1 MHQVSQCH
9 VSRSLLTRCSEAL
22 LRPGTRY
29 WVMVAA
35 PLIIL
40 GLVVA
45 VLEAELG
52 DLWGYWGYVAKAIA
66 LFAIFVFLNI
76 FAYVIFDERWRYVS
90 INSLLPLGRYINMD
104 PYPT

>member
-1 MHQVSQCH
+1 M
-9 VSRSLLTRCSEAL
+9 SRSLLTRVTITANTCEVCCSEAL

-40 GLVVA
+40 GLVAA

-52 DLWGYWGYVAKAIA
+52 DFWGYWGYVAKATA
-66 LFAIFVFLNI
+66 LFAIFVFINI
-76 FAYVIFDERWRYVS
+76 FAYVIFDER
-90 INSLLPLGRYINMD
+90 
-104 PYPT
+104 

>member
-1 MHQVSQCH
+1 MCH
-9 VSRSLLTRCSEAL
+9 DHVCCSEAL

-40 GLVVA
+40 GLVAA

-76 FAYVIFDERWRYVS
+76 FAYVIFDER
-90 INSLLPLGRYINMD
+90 
-104 PYPT
+104 

>member
-1 MHQVSQCH
+1 MC
-9 VSRSLLTRCSEAL
+9 CSEAL

-40 GLVVA
+40 GLVAA

-52 DLWGYWGYVAKAIA
+52 DLWGYWAKAKATA
-66 LFAIFVFLNI
+66 LFAIFVFINI
-76 FAYVIFDERWRYVS
+76 FAYVIFDER
-90 INSLLPLGRYINMD
+90 
-104 PYPT
+104 